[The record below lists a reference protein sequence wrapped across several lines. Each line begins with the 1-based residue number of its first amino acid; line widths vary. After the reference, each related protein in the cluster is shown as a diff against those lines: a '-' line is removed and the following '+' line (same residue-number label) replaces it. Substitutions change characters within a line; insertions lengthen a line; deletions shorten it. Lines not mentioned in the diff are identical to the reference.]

1 MYINPCN
8 LNIDLITGLNS
19 DVTGPGICLV
29 YLLVP
34 KSTDGLLINV

>member
-1 MYINPCN
+1 MCINPCN
-8 LNIDLITGLNS
+8 LNTEFITGLNS
-19 DVTGPGICLV
+19 DVTGPASCLV